1 MALIVQKYG
10 GTSVG
15 SVERIQSVSERIIS
29 AQQQGHNVV
38 VAVSAMAGETNRLMS
53 LANQISETPEPRE
66 LDMLLSAGE
75 QVSIA
80 LLAMSL
86 NQKGVKAISLTAD
99 QAGIYTNSTFNDAT
113 IEHIETDLITQ
124 WIDKGYVVVI
134 AGFQGRDAHG
144 NITTL
149 GRGGS
154 DTTAVALA
162 AALNA
167 DECQIF
173 TDVDG
178 VYSSDPRF
186 VANTRRLK
194 EVSFSDMHLLAK
206 SGAKV
211 LQEHSVAH
219 AWRTSVKL
227 RVLSSFEEG
236 EGTLICEEPAESS
249 SVTGLALKQDL
260 LLVECKGLSISE
272 HAMLKKQ
279 YEELTAQSDCFKI
292 VVPKATFLQLKL
304 AFNTKIRNISS
315 LSILTLV
322 GDGVEGMADLAC
334 NQLKANGVDIYQYN
348 KEPKSVSVIVNQ
360 ADLKQAAEILH
371 KTFVITEKSQ
381 DNNLMITAVS

>member
-29 AQQQGHNVV
+29 TLQQGHDVV
-38 VAVSAMAGETNRLMS
+38 VAVSAMAGETNRLLH
-53 LANQISETPEPRE
+53 LANQISEVPEPRE

-86 NQKGVKAISLTAD
+86 NQKGIKAISLTAD
-99 QAGIYTNSTFNDAT
+99 QAGIYTNNSFNDAT
-113 IEHIETDLITQ
+113 IKHIETDLITQ
-124 WIDKGYVVVI
+124 WVDKGYVVIV
-134 AGFQGRDAHG
+134 AGFQGRDDQG

-162 AALNA
+162 AALDA

-178 VYSSDPRF
+178 VYTSDPRF
-186 VANTRRLK
+186 VSNTRRLE
-194 EVSFSDMHLLAK
+194 EVSFSDMHALAK

-219 AWRTSVKL
+219 AWNSSVAL
-227 RVLSSFEEG
+227 RVLSSFEDG
-236 EGTLICEEPAESS
+236 EGTLICENPKQPLA
-249 SVTGLALKQDL
+249 VTGLALKQDL
-260 LLVECKGLSISE
+260 SLVECEKISAE
-272 HAMLKKQ
+272 EQAELYKQ
-279 YEELTAQSDCFKI
+279 YRVLNERCDCFQI

-322 GDGVEGMADLAC
+322 GDNVEGMAESAC
-334 NQLKANGVDIYQYN
+334 NQLLANDIDIHQYDI
-348 KEPKSVSVIVNQ
+348 EPKSVSVIVNQ
-360 ADLKQAAEILH
+360 ADLHRAAEILH
-371 KTFVITEKSQ
+371 KTFVITEQSQ
-381 DNNLMITAVS
+381 DNDLLVAVS

>member
-29 AQQQGHNVV
+29 TQQQGHDVV
-38 VAVSAMAGETNRLMS
+38 VAVSAMAGETNRLMN
-53 LANQISETPEPRE
+53 LANQMSEVPEPRE

-80 LLAMSL
+80 LLALSL
-86 NQKGVKAISLTAD
+86 NQKGIKAISLTAD
-99 QAGIYTNSTFNDAT
+99 QAGIYTNNRFNDAT

-124 WIDKGYVVVI
+124 WVDKGYIVI
-134 AGFQGRDAHG
+134 VAGFQGRDKNG

-186 VANTRRLK
+186 VPNTRRLK
-194 EVSFSDMHLLAK
+194 EISFSDMHLLAK

-219 AWRTSVKL
+219 AWNSSVTL
-227 RVLSSFEEG
+227 RVLSSFDDG
-236 EGTLICEEPAESS
+236 EGTLICEQPVEGKG
-249 SVTGLALKQDL
+249 VIGLALKQDL
-260 LLVECKGLSISE
+260 LLVECTGLSITE
-272 HAMLKKQ
+272 QATLLKQ
-279 YEELTAQSDCFKI
+279 YEELTAQSGCFKI

-322 GDGVEGMADLAC
+322 GDKVEGMADLAC
-334 NQLKANGVDIYQYN
+334 NQLKANGVDIYQHN

-360 ADLKQAAEILH
+360 ADLEQAAEILH
-371 KTFVITEKSQ
+371 KTFVITEQSQ
-381 DNNLMITAVS
+381 DNNLIIAVS

>member
-1 MALIVQKYG
+1 VALIVQKYG

-29 AQQQGHNVV
+29 TQQQGHDVV
-38 VAVSAMAGETNRLMS
+38 VAVSAMAGETNRLMN
-53 LANQISETPEPRE
+53 LATQMSEVPEPRE

-86 NQKGVKAISLTAD
+86 IQKGIKAISLTAD
-99 QAGIYTNSTFNDAT
+99 QAGIQTNSVFNDAT
-113 IEHIETDLITQ
+113 IEHIQTDLITQ
-124 WIDKGYVVVI
+124 WLSKGYVVIV
-134 AGFQGRDAHG
+134 AGFQGRDAVG

-186 VANTRRLK
+186 VSNTRRLK
-194 EVSFSDMHLLAK
+194 EVSFSDMHILAK

-211 LQEHSVAH
+211 LQEHSVIH
-219 AWRTSVKL
+219 AWNSSVTL
-227 RVLSSFEEG
+227 RVLSSFEDG
-236 EGTLICEEPAESS
+236 EGTLICESPKDVLG
-249 SVTGLALKQDL
+249 VTGLALEQDL
-260 LLVECKGLSISE
+260 SLVECEGISIKE
-272 HAMLKKQ
+272 QKELYKQ
-279 YEELTAQSDCFKI
+279 YKVLAERGDCFQI
-292 VVPKATFLQLKL
+292 VVPKANILQLKL

-322 GDGVEGMADLAC
+322 GDNVEGMAESAC
-334 NQLKANGVDIYQYN
+334 NQLVANSVDIYQYDI
-348 KEPKSVSVIVNQ
+348 EPKSVSVIVNQ
-360 ADLKQAAEILH
+360 ADLQRAAEILH
-371 KTFVITEKSQ
+371 KTFVITEQSQ
-381 DNNLMITAVS
+381 DNNLMIAVS